1 MDAYNERTHGALAH
15 LEPLRARYGVTCS
28 LDEFQRGVNLIFHEY
43 ESEVY
48 DEIHQDMWTSL
59 PQQFDLLASD
69 IRDTLPRG
77 PLRVLD
83 IGCGTGLSSDL
94 LLRSAIG
101 QRVESL
107 HLLDTSP
114 RMLARAKA
122 RLENRTATLD
132 STEGLLD
139 ERFAGESFDV
149 ILTCSVLHHIPD
161 LASFVAHVARIQ
173 KPGGLFMHLQDPNA
187 DAASDPELAQRTRL
201 LANATRSLIPQTLRR
216 LTPRRVLASVR
227 RRLRHDADSYIDRAN
242 RAWLAQGYIVR
253 PMTPDDIWAITDIH
267 DNYGAGISV
276 NRLASLLPNYELIS
290 SRTYGFFSK
299 LISSL
304 PPHFQREEAKL
315 IEQRA
320 QNGHYVSAAWQR
332 MR

>member
-1 MDAYNERTHGALAH
+1 MTLTVASNGTLAH
-15 LEPLRARYGVTCS
+15 LEPLRARHGVKCS
-28 LDEFQRGVNLIFHEY
+28 LEEFHRAVNLVFHEY

-48 DEIHQDMWTSL
+48 DEIHEDMWTSL

-69 IRDTLPRG
+69 IRDALPRG

-94 LLRSAIG
+94 LLRTIIG
-101 QRVESL
+101 PRIQSL
-107 HLLDTSP
+107 HLLDTCP

-132 STEGLLD
+132 STEGPLD
-139 ERFAGESFDV
+139 EQFAAESFDV
-149 ILTCSVLHHIPD
+149 ILTCAVLHHIPD
-161 LASFVAHVARIQ
+161 LASFLAHVARIQ
-173 KPGGLFMHLQDPNA
+173 KPGGFFIHLQDRNG
-187 DAASDPELAQRTRL
+187 DAAGDPELTQRTRL
-201 LANATRSLIPQTLRR
+201 LAKVTRPLIPKTLRR
-216 LTPRRVLASVR
+216 LTPRRVLAAVTR
-227 RRLRHDADSYIDRAN
+227 RIRHEEDSYIDRVN
-242 RAWLAQGYIVR
+242 RALLAQGYIFR
-253 PMTPDDIWAITDIH
+253 SMTASDIWDITDIH
-267 DNYGAGISV
+267 ERGDGISV
-276 NRLASLLPNYELIS
+276 TRLSPLLPKYELLS
-290 SRTYGFFSK
+290 TRTYAFFSQ

-304 PPHFQREEAKL
+304 PPHLQREETKL

>member
-1 MDAYNERTHGALAH
+1 
-15 LEPLRARYGVTCS
+15 
-28 LDEFQRGVNLIFHEY
+28 
-43 ESEVY
+43 VY

-59 PQQFDLLASD
+59 PQQLDLLASE
-69 IRDTLPRG
+69 IRDTLPHG

-101 QRVESL
+101 PRVESL

-139 ERFAGESFDV
+139 ERFAPESFDV

-161 LASFVAHVARIQ
+161 LASFVAHVACIQ
-173 KPGGLFMHLQDPNA
+173 KPGGFFIHLQDPNA
-187 DAASDPELAQRTRL
+187 DAASDPELAERTRL
-201 LANATRSLIPQTLRR
+201 LANATRSLIPKTLRR
-216 LTPRRVLASVR
+216 LTPRRVLAAVT
-227 RRLRHDADSYIDRAN
+227 RHIRHNADSYIERAN
-242 RAWLAQGYIVR
+242 RAWLAQGYIIR
-253 PMTPDDIWAITDIH
+253 PMTPKDIWTITDIH
-267 DNYGAGISV
+267 DNYGDGM
-276 NRLASLLPNYELIS
+276 SLKSLRRPLPNYEMIS

-299 LISSL
+299 RISSL
-304 PPHFQREEAKL
+304 PPHLQRAETNL
-315 IEQRA
+315 IGQRA